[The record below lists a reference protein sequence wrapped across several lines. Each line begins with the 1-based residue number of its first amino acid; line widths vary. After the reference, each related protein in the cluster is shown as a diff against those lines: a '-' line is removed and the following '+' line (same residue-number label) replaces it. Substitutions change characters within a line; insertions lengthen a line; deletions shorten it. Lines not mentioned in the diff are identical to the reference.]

1 MTKHAT
7 CICIHIKML
16 VDPQYDA
23 AHSIKHRLLY
33 FHENATL
40 NIVYYCDQFYL
51 SCSILAINRPCSAT
65 NTKDEPNLICHSL
78 LEFCSIIDFQGCECC
93 CLLSVFSSK
102 FQSSMRVLLHL
113 FIRGVIRK
121 TTMMT

>member
-1 MTKHAT
+1 MLLAFAFISK
-7 CICIHIKML
+7 CWLILNMMQHI
-16 VDPQYDA
+16 VS
-23 AHSIKHRLLY
+23 SIDCLY